1 MFGKRSLRLAAVSAA
16 VALPLGLVAASP
28 ASAAKAPKPT
38 TAVVS
43 VLHGIPGVVV
53 DVYANDT
60 LLIND
65 FTPGSLKKIRVPGG
79 TYDLEI
85 FPADAPNSAGTAIL
99 QLTQAVENGKNYT
112 VAAYLSA
119 TGSPSIQGFQNNIGS
134 LPKPKN
140 SKNAQGRITVRHL
153 AAAPTVDIAVSGV
166 VSTDL
171 SPISNGESKQTTA
184 KKGTYSVAALAGG
197 VVALGPVP
205 LKVRQ
210 GWNVIAYAWGAPGG
224 YQVALQ
230 YVKLKA
236 PKTPKK

>member
-1 MFGKRSLRLAAVSAA
+1 MFGKRFLRLAAVSAA
-16 VALPLGLVAASP
+16 VALPLGMVAASP

-112 VAAYLSA
+112 VAAYLTPTGA
-119 TGSPSIQGFQNNIGS
+119 TTAAPAIQGFQNNIAS

-140 SKNAQGRITVRHL
+140 SKNGEGRITVRHL
-153 AAAPTVDIAVSGV
+153 AAAPPVDILVNGNPAVG
-166 VSTDL
+166 
-171 SPISNGESKQTTA
+171 SPLANGNQLQA
-184 KKGTYSVAALAGG
+184 VLVKGTYQAAAALPGAG
-197 VVALGPVP
+197 LGGRRPRSRP
-205 LKVRQ
+205 AEGAPGLEH
-210 GWNVIAYAWGAPGG
+210 VIAYAWGRVPVRVPGG
-224 YQVALQ
+224 
-230 YVKLKA
+230 
-236 PKTPKK
+236 TSST